1 MGVVRDEMV
10 VVYSP
15 SGRTWA
21 EPLDSGWV
29 IAAVILRGRKG
40 FCLKCFK
47 VKNRQWG
54 GSRLNGKVCGYM

>member
-1 MGVVRDEMV
+1 MGVVRDEMA

-40 FCLKCFK
+40 FCLRCFK
-47 VKNRQWG
+47 VKTD
-54 GSRLNGKVCGYM
+54 NGEVVG